1 MNSKIRYKEA
11 RKDGKGSKIKITSLL
26 QIQQLESFQRGQTER
41 KDVSKSVSLE
51 GIQGWYVTVRPENE
65 EKQKRLQCISFNHA
79 NSTYLERSV
88 EIQSLKL

>member
-41 KDVSKSVSLE
+41 KNVSKSVSLE
-51 GIQGWYVTVRPENE
+51 GIQG
-65 EKQKRLQCISFNHA
+65 
-79 NSTYLERSV
+79 
-88 EIQSLKL
+88 